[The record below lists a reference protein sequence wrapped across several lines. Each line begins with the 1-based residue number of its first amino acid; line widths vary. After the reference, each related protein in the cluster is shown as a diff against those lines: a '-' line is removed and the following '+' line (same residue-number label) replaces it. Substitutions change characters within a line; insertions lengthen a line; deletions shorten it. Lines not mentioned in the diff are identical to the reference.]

1 MRDRLFT
8 AHELEYVAGKVDP
21 APSLAARFSGSL
33 RDRLSGAVVP
43 VSSNALA
50 LTLPAHGAMVL
61 AP

>member
-1 MRDRLFT
+1 VALART
-8 AHELEYVAGKVDP
+8 AGARRVVLP
-21 APSLAARFSGSL
+21 PSLAARFSGSL